1 MGLEEKILKKVEPMV
16 TESVLGAGL
25 FQTKGSFGKQFGR
38 MGFGAVGSLAS
49 EGASALKNRE
59 ASGNRGA
66 SGTQEALPPVVVLAI
81 SPTNVYA
88 FKASNAMGLK
98 VKELVATWPRK
109 ELLVSVEDKSMT
121 YQVTLEPSADQRHEL
136 EILRRGI
143 NKYSEGVVRLLTEP
157 QH

>member
-1 MGLEEKILKKVEPMV
+1 MGLEEKMLKKVNPMV
-16 TESVLGAGL
+16 GESVLRAGL

-49 EGASALKNRE
+49 EGASALKNR
-59 ASGNRGA
+59 GA

-81 SPTNVYA
+81 SPTKVYA

-98 VKELVATWPRK
+98 VKELVATWPRN
-109 ELLVSVEDKSMT
+109 ELRVSVEDKSMT
-121 YQVTLEPSADQRHEL
+121 YQVTLEASGDERHEL

-143 NKYSEGVVRLLTEP
+143 NKYSEGVVQLLAEP